1 MILITGLWTFYRCIS
16 IYGDRIDCECC
27 CCSTIQRYYEEYEA
41 SDGKIRWHACDK
53 PGEKHFY
60 VTVHSA
66 NAEGVCAVVERKK
79 RKMIFNSYLLFRS
92 ISTVIFLNHLTF

>member
-41 SDGKIRWHACDK
+41 SDGKIRWHACGK

-79 RKMIFNSYLLFRS
+79 EK
-92 ISTVIFLNHLTF
+92 